1 MLDQQKLRTFIPS
14 GSKYTRYTV
23 VSAVS
28 YMNIFVSKLKCVFCV
43 CRRSNLAWEVRKTT
57 SPIKLSSRRSLS
69 PSASSAHRHYPHT
82 VTPSHHHPDA
92 LAQSQPS
99 EPNESLPLTNIKQS
113 NDTTKKD
120 HPVSNLDKPVLQATK
135 STINNRSIASTA
147 SIDTDTHPKPIIL
160 SRPSSARSLDF
171 SSCSCEG
178 RVDAPSLLRRSKS
191 HGKADSATKTTGDG
205 LTWADR
211 VSGRTKPIM
220 RVKSSASDSGSV
232 VPPAPETVLKATE
245 EDAEEGW
252 EKVTRFRS
260 KSACSGSKSTHNG
273 HHKHKLKN
281 RTSKLSSK
289 NRSKSN
295 SSSRS
300 ESSNSHS
307 GSSSIEPLTPVFDE
321 LVVIPAE
328 SKPLEVETVIA
339 SVRVETGG
347 DKEEGRVT
355 LKELAAAEE
364 VVMEE
369 EKKEIEVPT
378 SNSEVSCTRIST

>member
-1 MLDQQKLRTFIPS
+1 
-14 GSKYTRYTV
+14 
-23 VSAVS
+23 
-28 YMNIFVSKLKCVFCV
+28 
-43 CRRSNLAWEVRKTT
+43 
-57 SPIKLSSRRSLS
+57 
-69 PSASSAHRHYPHT
+69 
-82 VTPSHHHPDA
+82 
-92 LAQSQPS
+92 
-99 EPNESLPLTNIKQS
+99 
-113 NDTTKKD
+113 
-120 HPVSNLDKPVLQATK
+120 
-135 STINNRSIASTA
+135 
-147 SIDTDTHPKPIIL
+147 
-160 SRPSSARSLDF
+160 
-171 SSCSCEG
+171 
-178 RVDAPSLLRRSKS
+178 
-191 HGKADSATKTTGDG
+191 
-205 LTWADR
+205 
-211 VSGRTKPIM
+211 M